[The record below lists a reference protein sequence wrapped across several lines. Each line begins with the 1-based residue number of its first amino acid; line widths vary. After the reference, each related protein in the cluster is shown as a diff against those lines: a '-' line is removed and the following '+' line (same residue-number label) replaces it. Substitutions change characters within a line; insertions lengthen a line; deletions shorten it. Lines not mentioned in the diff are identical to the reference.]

1 MKQART
7 IVNNLREKLYNQPP
21 LTNLHLS
28 IWASGDELPL
38 CGFYSGDRCSPEDFA
53 TVLFDLSI
61 AGYYVRFV
69 ESYNYDFNYTI
80 EMRLELSER
89 RKTNIDAS
97 VIQEVV
103 KIAEKT
109 SKPPLK
115 NNGFAS
121 QPH

>member
-1 MKQART
+1 M
-7 IVNNLREKLYNQPP
+7 
-21 LTNLHLS
+21 
-28 IWASGDELPL
+28 
-38 CGFYSGDRCSPEDFA
+38 
-53 TVLFDLSI
+53 FDLSI

-103 KIAEKT
+103 KIAEMAR
-109 SKPPLK
+109 
-115 NNGFAS
+115 N
-121 QPH
+121 PH